1 MKPKFTPYIYIL
13 IFSLNIYGVLAQDL
27 KLTIAANQETEQ
39 EVLNQFV
46 FTDIQASAENLHF
59 EIDSI
64 LSKLQI
70 QGYLNTRLD
79 TIVVLDTLYT
89 AYFSLGK
96 KLDHIK
102 IYYDHIATV
111 LLNQK
116 DLNPIARKI
125 TPSYFEILFQD
136 IQPSMQY
143 LADLFEKKGNS
154 FIKVSL
160 DKIEL
165 IDQEATAVLK
175 IEDKGER
182 TIDKVVVKG
191 YEDFPSSYIIH
202 ELGLKVGST
211 FNRDKLKL
219 ASQAVN
225 NLPFAEEHKA
235 PEVLFTNDSTL
246 VYLFLKKK
254 KSNQFDGIIG
264 FASKEESSGLQFNG
278 YLDLSI
284 NNIFNSGETI
294 ALYWKNNGNDR
305 QRFYLDA
312 ELPYIFNLPLIPKG
326 NFELY
331 RQDTTYSNVTTH
343 LSLGYSFGSK
353 GLLTAAFRAENSNDL
368 TNGDLNNVKSY
379 SNRFYG
385 LSYIFKKMINEPL
398 FPVKFQFLFDAMLGS
413 RNSEDQDTSQSRFVL
428 QASYIYTINNKNFI
442 YAQNQSGLLNSDNYL
457 ANELF
462 RIGGVNNIRG
472 VNEESIFASVYSA
485 FNLEY
490 RFKPNA
496 TSYFYSISD
505 FSYTENNIDD
515 QKTNIIS
522 LGLGYAF
529 ITKAGVLNLNY
540 ANGKFDNEPF
550 SFQNSKVHVKIIST
564 F

>member
-1 MKPKFTPYIYIL
+1 MKRNFTPYIYI
-13 IFSLNIYGVLAQDL
+13 IFFSLNIYGVLAQDL
-27 KLTIAANQETEQ
+27 RLTIEANLESEQ
-39 EVLNQFV
+39 KVLNHITFN
-46 FTDIQASAENLHF
+46 DIQPSPETLYY

-64 LSKLQI
+64 FNKIQI
-70 QGYLNTRLD
+70 QGYLNARLD
-79 TIVVLDTLYT
+79 TIVILDTLY
-89 AYFSLGK
+89 AAHFSLGQ
-96 KLDHIK
+96 KLNHIK
-102 IYYDHIATV
+102 IYYDHISTR
-111 LLNQK
+111 LLNEK
-116 DLNPIARKI
+116 DLNPIARNI
-125 TPSYFEILFQD
+125 SASYFEILFSD

-165 IDQEATAVLK
+165 IDQEARAVLK
-175 IEDKGER
+175 IEDKGLR
-182 TIDKVVVKG
+182 TIDKVIVKG
-191 YEDFPSSYIIH
+191 YEDFPKSYIIH
-202 ELGLKVGST
+202 ELDLRVGST
-211 FNRDKLKL
+211 FNREKLKL
-219 ASQAVN
+219 ASQAIN

-235 PEVLFTNDSTL
+235 PEVLFTKDSTL

-264 FASKEESSGLQFNG
+264 FASKEESSGLEFNG
-278 YLDLSI
+278 YLDLTI

-294 ALYWKNNGNDR
+294 ALYWKNNGNDS

-312 ELPYIFNLPLIPKG
+312 ELPYLFNLPLIPKG
-326 NFELY
+326 NFELF

-353 GLLTAAFRAENSNDL
+353 GLLTAAFRSENSNDL
-368 TNGDLNNVKSY
+368 TNGNLNNVKSY

-385 LSYIFKKMINEPL
+385 LSYNFKKMTNEPL
-398 FPVKFQFLFDAMLGS
+398 FPIKFQFLFNGMLGS
-413 RNSEDQDTSQSRFVL
+413 RNSEGQDTSQSRFII

-442 YAQNQSGLLNSDNYL
+442 YVQNQSGLLNSDNYL
-457 ANELF
+457 TNELF

-472 VNEESIFASVYSA
+472 VNEESIFASVYSV

-490 RFKPNA
+490 RFKSNA
-496 TSYFYSISD
+496 TSYFYSITD
-505 FSYTENNIDD
+505 FSYTENDIAN
-515 QKTNIIS
+515 QKTNIFS
-522 LGLGYAF
+522 LGLGYAL
-529 ITKAGVLNLNY
+529 ITKAGVLNLSY

-550 SFQNSKVHVKIIST
+550 SIQNSKIHVKIIST